1 MRLPQLI
8 LIGAFVLLSEVAEAT
23 VTMTSP
29 ADGSSV
35 TGVVAVNCTD
45 SDPGATFG
53 FYVDNSFQTT
63 SSGGWVMGYVYSKP
77 RFQQSPRSPI
87 HGFSIFSRPEHDAS
101 RSVRCHRF
109 PPNSRIDQV

>member
-63 SSGGWVMGYVYSKP
+63 SSGGLVMGYVYSKP
-77 RFQQSPRSPI
+77 RFHTMFCATLIMEVPI
-87 HGFSIFSRPEHDAS
+87 VA
-101 RSVRCHRF
+101 VRRLA
-109 PPNSRIDQV
+109 